1 MFPATTRRLPRTLTS
16 TLTRRLS
23 TLPKTPRPSLKS
35 HLQPFQPSQKRSL
48 STLQKW
54 TLGLKQ
60 ARRDI
65 WRKNPILLPLALFS
79 AAAATAIFTYIA
91 YVEYTRVGPQYHKF
105 PPPVAEALRSA
116 VYYTEVDLSPPKA
129 LQAYKEAL
137 RIGIEMGM
145 HPYSDEVVG
154 IKIQVAMMLERAGLA
169 KASVEVLERTKGEI
183 MGFVEGKDRG
193 EGVIGVKADKE
204 DGEEKRKEMEEFEK
218 QQRDRVLKKAVGIEM
233 KLAELYSSDYIQDEK
248 KAEAAQV
255 AAVELCLKE
264 LHRRQSL
271 GLPVGGGLEA
281 DNTEGWLNVT
291 EIATALTDLAGRYT
305 AQENYELSIPLQM
318 RALDLLHT
326 EEGDAPTCKQV
337 VLLNS
342 VAGCMAG
349 QAQKPIRAEDPKKAR
364 EQLFDAAQQWAQ
376 KAIDVAAKI
385 QPPVRDEECDTSCV
399 AATFNL
405 GWLAEFQGKAKEA
418 ERLYGE
424 AKSLSQGLGFEQ
436 GVSMAD
442 AALKRLTKK

>member
-1 MFPATTRRLPRTLTS
+1 MFTTTTTRHLPRLPATFARRFSSLPRVTPKTHVRVLPTPQ
-16 TLTRRLS
+16 RRALS
-23 TLPKTPRPSLKS
+23 TV
-35 HLQPFQPSQKRSL
+35 
-48 STLQKW
+48 QKW

-79 AAAATAIFTYIA
+79 AATATALFTYIA
-91 YVEYTRVGPQYHKF
+91 YVEYTRVAPQYHKF
-105 PPPVAEALRSA
+105 PPPVAESLRSA
-116 VYYTEVDLSPPKA
+116 VYYTEVDLNPPKA

-137 RIGIEMGM
+137 RVGIEMGM
-145 HPYSDEVVG
+145 HPFSDEVVG
-154 IKIQVAMMLERAGLA
+154 IKIQVAMMLERAGLV

-193 EGVIGVKADKE
+193 EGVIGVKVE
-204 DGEEKRKEMEEFEK
+204 GGEEKVKEMDEFEK

-291 EIATALTDLAGRYT
+291 EIATALSDLAGRYT
-305 AQENYELSIPLQM
+305 GQENYELSIPLYM

-326 EEGDAPTCKQV
+326 EEGDSPTCKQV

-342 VAGCMAG
+342 VAGGMAG
-349 QAQKPIRAEDPKKAR
+349 QAQKPIRAEDPKKAK
-364 EQLFDAAQQWAQ
+364 EQLFDAAQKWAQ

-405 GWLAEFQGKAKEA
+405 GWLAEFQGKVKEA
-418 ERLYGE
+418 EKLYGD

-436 GVSMAD
+436 GVSMAN
-442 AALKRLTKK
+442 AALKRLTKN

>member
-1 MFPATTRRLPRTLTS
+1 M
-16 TLTRRLS
+16 
-23 TLPKTPRPSLKS
+23 
-35 HLQPFQPSQKRSL
+35 
-48 STLQKW
+48 
-54 TLGLKQ
+54 
-60 ARRDI
+60 
-65 WRKNPILLPLALFS
+65 
-79 AAAATAIFTYIA
+79 
-91 YVEYTRVGPQYHKF
+91 
-105 PPPVAEALRSA
+105 
-116 VYYTEVDLSPPKA
+116 YYTEVDLSPPKA

-145 HPYSDEVVG
+145 HPFSDEVVG

-169 KASVEVLERTKGEI
+169 KAAVEVLERTKGEI

-193 EGVIGVKADKE
+193 EGVIGVKIEKE
-204 DGEEKRKEMEEFEK
+204 EGEEKRKEVEEFEK
-218 QQRDRVLKKAVGIEM
+218 QQRDKVLKKAVGIEM

-318 RALDLLHT
+318 RALNLLHT
-326 EEGDAPTCKQV
+326 EEGDAPTCKQI

-349 QAQKPIRAEDPKKAR
+349 QAQKPIRAEDPKKAK
-364 EQLFDAAQQWAQ
+364 EQLFDAAEKWAQ
-376 KAIDVAAKI
+376 KALDVAARI

-442 AALKRLTKK
+442 AALKRLTKN